1 MPKALMDFLGYS
13 IYFWSNEMSGN
24 RLEPIHVH
32 VSKGS
37 QTENATKIWI
47 KPDGIELQNNNSNI
61 PVVDLKKILAYV
73 ANNRSRIVDRWYKHF
88 GM

>member
-1 MPKALMDFLGYS
+1 MDFLGYS
-13 IYFWSNEMSGN
+13 IYFWTNEMSGN
-24 RLEPIHVH
+24 RLEPIH

-61 PVVDLKKILAYV
+61 PTADLKKILSYILQTIGV
-73 ANNRSRIVDRWYKHF
+73 
-88 GM
+88 G